1 MKRNLE
7 WNADCQNGHWRTLR
21 DASHG
26 LLSLFNKNADALHF
40 SDQKFELV
48 HQSSKLFSHNDVA
61 NSSSVGHLEKRCP
74 EHAET
79 ALGSLDIA

>member
-7 WNADCQNGHWRTLR
+7 WNADCQNGQWGTSR

-26 LLSLFNKNADALHF
+26 LLLLFIKNADALHF

-48 HQSSKLFSHNDVA
+48 HKSSKGVFA
-61 NSSSVGHLEKRCP
+61 QRCCELKLGATFRETLP
-74 EHAET
+74 ENAET
-79 ALGSLDIA
+79 APGSLDIA